1 MSIGAKVHEQLAKR
15 APRLDELAVKARWR
29 AANRSRLFRPGPL
42 EPRLERILGDLKR
55 DGIAVARFDE
65 LFGSMELYEA
75 AAADAR
81 ERADRARAED
91 RLGSSEKKPFLT
103 KLHPEE
109 FEIDEPYAQI
119 ALHPA
124 VVSIANAYV
133 RMRTYLLAVDVWLT
147 APTAGEAKE
156 TQLWHRDT
164 DDYLTPKMFVYFSD
178 VTEGDGPFCYAPR
191 THPLGDRRQ
200 SAEMDETNRTH
211 DDQMARIVPE
221 SEWVVATGTAG
232 TVILADTCGYH
243 KQLKPTGGQRLL
255 MIGEYTSGTP
265 FWPRPIEINC
275 PDPDT
280 LTRDQRFA
288 LLKNP

>member
-15 APRLDELAVKARWR
+15 APKLDELAIRARWR
-29 AANRSRLFRPGPL
+29 AANRSRLFRPGPV
-42 EPRLERILGDLKR
+42 EPRVHRILDDLKR
-55 DGIAVARFDE
+55 DGIAIARFDE
-65 LFGSMELYEA
+65 LFGSTELYEA

-81 ERADRARAED
+81 MRADAARAED

-109 FEIDEPYAQI
+109 FQIGEPFPQI
-119 ALHPA
+119 ALHPS
-124 VVSIANAYV
+124 VLSVANAYV

-147 APTAGEAKE
+147 APMPGEAVE

-164 DDYLTPKMFVYFSD
+164 DDYLTPKLFLYFSD
-178 VTEGDGPFCYAPR
+178 VTEADGPFCYAPR

-200 SAEMDETNRTH
+200 TADMDETNRTH

-221 SEWVVATGTAG
+221 SEWVVCTGKAG

-275 PDPDT
+275 PDPDA
-280 LTRDQRFA
+280 LTREQRFA

>member
-15 APRLDELAVKARWR
+15 APRLDELAIRARWR
-29 AANRSRLFRPGPL
+29 AANRARLFRPGPV
-42 EPRLERILGDLKR
+42 EPRVQRILDDLKR
-55 DGIAVARFDE
+55 DGIAIAGFDE
-65 LFGSMELYEA
+65 LFGSTELYET

-81 ERADRARAED
+81 RRADAARAED

-109 FEIDEPYAQI
+109 FQIDEPYARI
-119 ALHPA
+119 ALHPS
-124 VVSIANAYV
+124 VLSVANAYV

-147 APTAGEAKE
+147 SPVPGEAVE

-164 DDYLTPKMFVYFSD
+164 DDYLTPKLFVYFSD
-178 VTEGDGPFCYAPR
+178 VTEADGPFCYAPR
-191 THPLGDRRQ
+191 THPLGDRRET
-200 SAEMDETNRTH
+200 ADMDETNRTH
-211 DDQMARIVPE
+211 DDAMARIVPE
-221 SEWVVATGTAG
+221 SEWIVCTGRAG

-275 PDPDT
+275 ADPT
-280 LTRDQRFA
+280 ALTREQRFA